1 MVLDSSRQS
10 CLIKVPRMISI
21 LCVMGSFILSVCLL
35 IIETA
40 LGSHVIH
47 IGWKRCMGDMNAVVD
62 VVATVDLDVLA
73 CSDGI
78 HN

>member
-1 MVLDSSRQS
+1 MVFNSSRQS

-35 IIETA
+35 ILETA
-40 LGSHVIH
+40 LGYHMIHVS
-47 IGWKRCMGDMNAVVD
+47 WKRCMGNMNAVVD